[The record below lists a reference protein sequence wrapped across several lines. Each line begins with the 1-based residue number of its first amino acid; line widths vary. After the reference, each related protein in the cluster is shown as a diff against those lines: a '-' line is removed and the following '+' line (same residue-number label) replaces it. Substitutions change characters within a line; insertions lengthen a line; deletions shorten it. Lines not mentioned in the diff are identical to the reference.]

1 MPPKNK
7 KKDGD
12 DDSKFMRAARFGRV
26 KNDLKMGFVGL
37 PNVGKST
44 LTNLLAGAAHA
55 EAANYPFCTIDP
67 NMVQAIVP
75 DQKFKYLVDV
85 WKPPSVVPAV
95 LKIVDIAGLIAGA
108 SEGAGLGNAFLSHI
122 AAVDGIFHLV
132 RAFDSDEV
140 IHVDDS
146 VDPIRDLET
155 IQTELCLKDKQALT
169 TVIEKEKERVRKE
182 KGLPRSAEPPISEV
196 FQSAYD
202 KCFKLIEANT
212 PVQTYEDFSMG
223 EVDIIRD
230 FGLITTK
237 PQIYIVN
244 MSKKNFMRKGS
255 KWLPKI
261 QDWVNSH
268 GGGQIIPMSCE
279 FEQEL
284 FDLKDDKAAQNGKLN
299 EPQWLCNIIFICIGY
314 DVWSCMFSW
323 FVADI
328 CESLFS
334 LAIYPLAYIQQL
346 DDEVKAMGLT
356 GPAFAIKS
364 VIPRIIRSGRTALC
378 LQSYYTAGPKEVR
391 AWTIMKGTLAPQAAG
406 VIHSDFERGFIKAEI
421 CNFDDFKAL
430 HGGQASM
437 SKVKEA
443 GKYRQE
449 GKTYVFN
456 DGDIAVFMHNTT
468 TAKKK

>member
-7 KKDGD
+7 KQEGEGAD
-12 DDSKFMRAARFGRV
+12 DKFMRAARFGRV

-44 LTNLLAGAAHA
+44 LTNLLAGACHA

-75 DQKFKYLVDV
+75 DQKFKYLVNT

-95 LKIVDIAGLIAGA
+95 LKIVDIAGLIKGA

-132 RAFDSDEV
+132 RAFESDEV

-146 VDPIRDLET
+146 VDAIRDLET
-155 IQTELCLKDKQALT
+155 IQTELCLKDKSTLE
-169 TVIEKEKERVRKE
+169 TVVEKEKDRIRKE
-182 KGLPRSAEPPISEV
+182 KQIPRGSDPPLGDI

-202 KCFKLIEANT
+202 KCLKLIDSNT
-212 PVQTYEDFSMG
+212 PVQTHEDFSMG
-223 EVDIIRD
+223 EIDVIRD

-244 MSKKNFMRKGS
+244 MSKRNFLQKGN

-261 QDWVNSH
+261 QTWVDEH

-279 FEQEL
+279 FEQIL
-284 FDLKDDKAAQNGKLN
+284 MDCQDKEAEK
-299 EPQWLCNIIFICIGY
+299 
-314 DVWSCMFSW
+314 
-323 FVADI
+323 
-328 CESLFS
+328 
-334 LAIYPLAYIQQL
+334 AYIQECE
-346 DDEVKAMGLT
+346 DEVKAMGLT
-356 GPAFAIKS
+356 GAMFAVKS
-364 VIPRIIRSGRTALC
+364 VVPRIIRSGRQSLC
-378 LQSYYTAGPKEVR
+378 LQSFYTAGPKEVR
-391 AWTIMKGTLAPQAAG
+391 AWTIMKGTHAPQAAG
-406 VIHSDFERGFIKAEI
+406 VIHTDFERGFIKAEVA
-421 CNFDDFKAL
+421 NFDDFKAL
-430 HGGQASM
+430 HKGEKGMA
-437 SKVKEA
+437 KVKEA

-456 DGDIAVFMHNTT
+456 DGDIVVFMHNTT
-468 TAKKK
+468 TGKKK

>member
-7 KKDGD
+7 KKDAD
-12 DDSKFMRAARFGRV
+12 DADDKYMRAARFGRV

-44 LTNLLAGAAHA
+44 LTNLLAGACHA

-75 DQKFKYLVDV
+75 DQKFKYLANT
-85 WKPPSVVPAV
+85 WKPPSVVPASM
-95 LKIVDIAGLIAGA
+95 KIVDIAGLIKGA

-155 IQTELCLKDKQALT
+155 IQSELCLKDKETLAK
-169 TVIEKEKERVRKE
+169 VVEKEKDRIRKE
-182 KGLPRSAEPPISEV
+182 KGIARSTEPPLGET
-196 FQSAYD
+196 FQSAYN
-202 KCFKLIEANT
+202 KCLKLIESNT
-212 PVQTYEDFSMG
+212 PVQTHEDFSMG

-237 PQIYIVN
+237 PQIYVVN

-261 QDWVNSH
+261 QTWVNEH

-284 FDLKDDKAAQNGKLN
+284 MDLQDDKDAQKA
-299 EPQWLCNIIFICIGY
+299 F
-314 DVWSCMFSW
+314 
-323 FVADI
+323 
-328 CESLFS
+328 
-334 LAIYPLAYIQQL
+334 IQQC
-346 DDEVKAMGLT
+346 DDEVKAMGLS
-356 GPAFAIKS
+356 GPGFAIKS
-364 VIPRIIRSGRTALC
+364 VVPRLIRSGRQSLC
-378 LQSYYTAGPKEVR
+378 LQSFYTAGPKEVR

-406 VIHSDFERGFIKAEI
+406 VIHTDFERGFIKAEVA
-421 CNFDDFKAL
+421 NFDDFKAL
-430 HGGQASM
+430 HNGAANM
-437 SKVKEA
+437 AKVKEA

-449 GKTYVFN
+449 GKSYVMA
-456 DGDIAVFMHNTT
+456 DGDIVVFMHNV
-468 TAKKK
+468 TASKKK